1 MIMESNWDEYRN
13 KIIGLGE
20 NSFKKSYYPDL
31 QSKIE
36 ELEATKSNLE
46 TIFNSTSDAIIIHDI
61 EGNIINMNT
70 QALSLYNLKRY
81 EISNYTIFDISSD
94 KNDKS
99 KLSNIWQRVSKHGNL
114 TFEWVALQKE
124 TGKEVDVQVSIN
136 KTIYNQKEVMVSVI
150 RDFTDRKDYEH
161 KLIKALEKAEE
172 SDKLKTAF
180 LQNIS
185 HEIRTP
191 LNAISGFTDLLSD
204 PNLSPQT
211 QSEYIQIIQNSSSRL
226 TSIISDIITISALE
240 TNQEELR
247 YSNVCINSIIGELNA
262 VFEQQASQK
271 GLILYSKRVLNEE
284 QANVLTDRTKVT
296 QILSNLISNSIKFT
310 NEGFV
315 EFGCVLKGNS
325 LEFFVKDSGIGIEPE
340 FHEKIFERFRQADR
354 SINRLYGGT
363 GLGLAISKAF
373 VDLLGGK
380 IWLNSE
386 PNKGSVFYF
395 TIPYKRAK

>member
-1 MIMESNWDEYRN
+1 MESNWDEYRN

-211 QSEYIQIIQNSSSRL
+211 QSEYIKIIQNSSSRL

-247 YSNVCINSIIGELNA
+247 YSNVCINSIVGELNA

-271 GLILYSKRVLNEE
+271 GPILYSKRVLNEE

>member
-1 MIMESNWDEYRN
+1 
-13 KIIGLGE
+13 
-20 NSFKKSYYPDL
+20 
-31 QSKIE
+31 
-36 ELEATKSNLE
+36 
-46 TIFNSTSDAIIIHDI
+46 
-61 EGNIINMNT
+61 MNT

-150 RDFTDRKDYEH
+150 RDFTDRMDYEH

-271 GLILYSKRVLNEE
+271 GPILYSKRVLNEE

-373 VDLLGGK
+373 LDLLGGK

>member
-1 MIMESNWDEYRN
+1 MESNWDEYRN

-373 VDLLGGK
+373 LDLLGGK

>member
-1 MIMESNWDEYRN
+1 MESNWDEYRN

-185 HEIRTP
+185 PEIRTP

-211 QSEYIQIIQNSSSRL
+211 QSEYIKIIQNSSSRL

>member
-1 MIMESNWDEYRN
+1 MESNWDEYRN

-211 QSEYIQIIQNSSSRL
+211 QSEYIKIIQNSSSRL

-271 GLILYSKRVLNEE
+271 GPILYSKRVLNEE

>member
-1 MIMESNWDEYRN
+1 MESNWDEYRN

>member
-1 MIMESNWDEYRN
+1 MESNWDEYRN

-211 QSEYIQIIQNSSSRL
+211 QSEYIKIIQNSSSRL

-373 VDLLGGK
+373 LDLLGGK

>member
-1 MIMESNWDEYRN
+1 MESNWDEYRN

-150 RDFTDRKDYEH
+150 RDFTDRMDYEH

-211 QSEYIQIIQNSSSRL
+211 QSEYIKIIQNSSSRL

>member
-1 MIMESNWDEYRN
+1 MESNWDEYRN

-211 QSEYIQIIQNSSSRL
+211 QSEYIKIIQNSSSRL

-247 YSNVCINSIIGELNA
+247 YSNVCINSIVGELNA

>member
-1 MIMESNWDEYRN
+1 MESNWDEYRN

-150 RDFTDRKDYEH
+150 RDFTDRMDYEH

-211 QSEYIQIIQNSSSRL
+211 QSEYIKIIQNSSSRL

-271 GLILYSKRVLNEE
+271 GPILYSKRVLNEE

>member
-1 MIMESNWDEYRN
+1 MESNWDEYRN

-150 RDFTDRKDYEH
+150 RDFTDRMDYEH

-211 QSEYIQIIQNSSSRL
+211 QSEYIKIIQNSSSRL

-373 VDLLGGK
+373 LDLLGGK

>member
-1 MIMESNWDEYRN
+1 MESNWDEYRN

-211 QSEYIQIIQNSSSRL
+211 QSEYIKIIQNSSSRL

-271 GLILYSKRVLNEE
+271 GPILYSKRVLNEE

-373 VDLLGGK
+373 LDLLGGK

>member
-1 MIMESNWDEYRN
+1 MESNWDEYRN

-61 EGNIINMNT
+61 EGKIINMNK
-70 QALSLYNLKRY
+70 QALYLYNLKRY

-211 QSEYIQIIQNSSSRL
+211 QSEYIKIIQNSSSRL